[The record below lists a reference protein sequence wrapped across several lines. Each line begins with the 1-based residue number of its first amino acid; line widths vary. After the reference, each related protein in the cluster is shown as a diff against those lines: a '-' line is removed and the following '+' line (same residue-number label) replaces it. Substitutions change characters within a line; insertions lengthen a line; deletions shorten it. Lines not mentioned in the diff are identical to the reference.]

1 MSRYMFW
8 GTQNTL
14 PWLYRGFQYWKGK
27 KHRWRPYWN
36 QKWLPLHVLILLI
49 WASGRIY
56 CMILVTKYMIWG
68 LKNTILWLSRGLEY
82 WPYKKPRWQP
92 FWNPKWL
99 PCEVIFLPILA
110 PVKVWILILA
120 SRHMFSGTRNTFSW
134 LSRGLEYWKF
144 QDTKGGILKSKMAA
158 ILCSIHLITVFWK
171 VCHGSMSGF
180 MYISK
185 YTESTMIKLLHVLP
199 PLRKVWVT
207 RPNLHISQNPRWRP
221 KWPPF
226 WPNNVLWR

>member
-1 MSRYMFW
+1 MASGKVWNLIFMFRYMFW

-36 QKWLPLHVLILLI
+36 PKWLPLHVLLLLI

-56 CMILVTKYMIWG
+56 CMILVTKYMFWG
-68 LKNTILWLSRGLEY
+68 LKNTIPWLSRGLEY

-99 PCEVIFLPILA
+99 PCEVIYLRILA

-134 LSRGLEYWKF
+134 LSRALEYWKF
-144 QDTKGGILKSKMAA
+144 QDTKGGHIE
-158 ILCSIHLITVFWK
+158 IQNG
-171 VCHGSMSGF
+171 CHF
-180 MYISK
+180 M
-185 YTESTMIKLLHVLP
+185 
-199 PLRKVWVT
+199 
-207 RPNLHISQNPRWRP
+207 
-221 KWPPF
+221 
-226 WPNNVLWR
+226 